1 MASDTS
7 SVATERNTSVFD
19 EPSDKSDVVLVVEDR
34 HLHVNKTILASAS
47 NVFDKMFNGDF
58 KEKQGGEIPLPEK
71 SYDDI
76 VDLLLCIYPSELR
89 PVTRETVD
97 KLLELADEY
106 QIVGLKRCCEEF
118 LLDRCDRYKLKIE
131 AYRVSRDDIVHFLYL
146 ADKYGLDILLETT
159 TDIASKYAV
168 NKTKQY
174 EFYVAAHEDYKN
186 ISFAALTKL
195 LEKRVQ
201 FIEEVCKTSHQLI
214 CK

>member
-7 SVATERNTSVFD
+7 SVAIERNTSVFD
-19 EPSDKSDVVLVVEDR
+19 EPSDKSDVVLVAEGR

-58 KEKQGGEIPLPEK
+58 KEKQGGEILLPEK

-89 PVTRETVD
+89 PVTEDTVD
-97 KLLELADEY
+97 RLLELADEY
-106 QIVGLKRCCEEF
+106 QMDGLKRCCEEF
-118 LLDRCDRYKLKIE
+118 LLDRCDRYKLKVE
-131 AYRVSRDDIVHFLYL
+131 AYRISRDDIVHFLYL
-146 ADKYGLDILLETT
+146 ADKYGLDNLLEKT
-159 TDIASKYAV
+159 TDIASQYAM

-174 EFYVAAHEDYKN
+174 EFYVAAHVDYVN
-186 ISFAALTKL
+186 ISSAALKKL
-195 LEKRVQ
+195 FEKRLQ
-201 FIEEVCKTSHQLI
+201 FIEEVFKSSHQHI